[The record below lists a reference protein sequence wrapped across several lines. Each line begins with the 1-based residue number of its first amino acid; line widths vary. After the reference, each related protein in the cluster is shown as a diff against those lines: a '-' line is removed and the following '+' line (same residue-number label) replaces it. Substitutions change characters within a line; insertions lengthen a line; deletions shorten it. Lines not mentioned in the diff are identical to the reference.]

1 MTLTF
6 KISFEIYNQDSVI
19 QAIDDFSEVS
29 KISLDSETLK
39 ISWESE
45 EEIREIFW
53 EFMNYVIS
61 L

>member
-19 QAIDDFSEVS
+19 QAIGDFSEVPG
-29 KISLDSETLK
+29 IFLESETLK

-45 EEIREIFW
+45 EEIQEIFW